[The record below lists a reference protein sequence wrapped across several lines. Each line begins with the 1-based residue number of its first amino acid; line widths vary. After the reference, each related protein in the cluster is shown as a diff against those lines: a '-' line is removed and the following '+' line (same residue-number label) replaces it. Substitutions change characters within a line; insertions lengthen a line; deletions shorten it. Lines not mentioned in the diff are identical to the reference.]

1 MLSDSTD
8 PQREVDVVLYQHKEI
23 DNIGRAWMTWKLDK
37 HRYDTNTPEADKYF
51 AYMFDGPLGIVDDID
66 GPDKSVTNI
75 YAASA
80 ADDDELSDDILALQ
94 I

>member
-1 MLSDSTD
+1 
-8 PQREVDVVLYQHKEI
+8 
-23 DNIGRAWMTWKLDK
+23 
-37 HRYDTNTPEADKYF
+37 
-51 AYMFDGPLGIVDDID
+51 MFDGPLGIVDDID

-75 YAASA
+75 YAATT